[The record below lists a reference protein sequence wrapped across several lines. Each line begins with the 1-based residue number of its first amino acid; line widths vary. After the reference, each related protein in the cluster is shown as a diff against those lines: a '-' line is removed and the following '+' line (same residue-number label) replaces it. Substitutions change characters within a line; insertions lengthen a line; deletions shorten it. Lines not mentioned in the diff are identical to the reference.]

1 MANDALAQSD
11 AEALLKMEKVPALR
25 DAFAFPDLGGR
36 IEVPLIS
43 RDEREQFSLDV
54 NRKRIAL
61 TTGYQARGRQVIVLA
76 RLDFAAPHRTRM
88 APKWACH
95 TCTSIARATATDGPW
110 RSRLGCSA
118 SQRMRGKCCMTS

>member
-25 DAFAFPDLGGR
+25 DPFKFPDLGGR

-43 RDEREQFSLDV
+43 RDKREQFSLDV

-76 RLDFAAPHRTRM
+76 
-88 APKWACH
+88 
-95 TCTSIARATATDGPW
+95 
-110 RSRLGCSA
+110 
-118 SQRMRGKCCMTS
+118 